1 MSGTASM
8 LVGAALLVVVAGLL
22 AMADA
27 AFTTFSKARADALV
41 GAGRRGAAQ
50 VRRLVEDPAPALN
63 TAL

>member
-27 AFTTFSKARADALV
+27 ALHDVLEGK
-41 GAGRRGAAQ
+41 G
-50 VRRLVEDPAPALN
+50 
-63 TAL
+63 